1 MRALYPVRPHD
12 YSAQLIIAAF
22 DRWQDLSSALEPI
35 GAKEGCCFRAV
46 LHARK
51 DLPEDLGL
59 REAVN
64 EIAELGCN
72 ASGQPIATGEGALTS
87 ALAAAFSQGA
97 RDVAGALR
105 QWMSRDQARQLESHL
120 AHGRVLLWVQPLGS
134 EEFSCVCGHL
144 ARTSPHV
151 VEVCDAL
158 VKDGSQPGQSHSES
172 QTTKS

>member
-1 MRALYPVRPHD
+1 MRALHPVRPHD

-64 EIAELGCN
+64 EIAKLGCN
-72 ASGQPIATGEGALTS
+72 ASGQPIATGEGRSPAPWRWHS
-87 ALAAAFSQGA
+87 RKAH
-97 RDVAGALR
+97 VMLR
-105 QWMSRDQARQLESHL
+105 EHY
-120 AHGRVLLWVQPLGS
+120 GS
-134 EEFSCVCGHL
+134 G
-144 ARTSPHV
+144 
-151 VEVCDAL
+151 
-158 VKDGSQPGQSHSES
+158 
-172 QTTKS
+172 

>member
-1 MRALYPVRPHD
+1 MENGSYLRKPQTVLRQARPLHQLLSERGALLALRSTRAGGE
-12 YSAQLIIAAF
+12 A
-22 DRWQDLSSALEPI
+22 
-35 GAKEGCCFRAV
+35 GAP
-46 LHARK
+46 ARK
-51 DLPEDLGL
+51 DLPADLGL

-120 AHGRVLLWVQPLGS
+120 AHGRVLLWVQPVGS
-134 EEFSCVCGHL
+134 EEFSCVCHL
-144 ARTSPHV
+144 VRTSPYV
-151 VEVCDAL
+151 VEVCDVF
-158 VKDGSQPGQSHSES
+158 VKDGGSARAISFMKPKQP
-172 QTTKS
+172 